1 MNYSD
6 DMKKMQQDA
15 IRRVREMQAR
25 AKKNIENT
33 RSINS
38 NENNQEN
45 IQNRNQKGNH
55 NSHQYSNQSKNR
67 NKPPI
72 NQEKPKEELNIQPI
86 ISSNKNKNPTPKGS
100 GINHIIDALLKDE
113 EKTLILILI
122 LLLMSEKD
130 NTELLLALIYLIL

>member
-1 MNYSD
+1 MTYSD

-33 RSINS
+33 RTSMPI
-38 NENNQEN
+38 ENNQEN
-45 IQNRNQKGNH
+45 IKNRNQKGNH

-72 NQEKPKEELNIQPI
+72 HQEKPKEECNIPPI
-86 ISSNKNKNPTPKGS
+86 NSNDKKESTPKGS

-130 NTELLLALIYLIL
+130 NTELLLALIYLIS